1 MSIRHVLAKAALSS
15 LPMLMAGCVSTSG
28 DGQGARLSD
37 NFEVYAPFDNERDW
51 GPSYLIGAPNHHLG
65 DGARV
70 DDTRSIPPN
79 ADAATPTDVATP
91 ADPRRPP
98 LTGSAQPGQAQA
110 GAAPPAPPQPL
121 P

>member
-15 LPMLMAGCVSTSG
+15 VPMLIAGCVSTSG
-28 DGQGARLSD
+28 DVQGARLSD
-37 NFEVYAPFDNERDW
+37 NFELYAPFDNERDG
-51 GPSYLIGAPNHHLG
+51 GPSYLIGAPNNHLG

-79 ADAATPTDVATP
+79 ADAATPTDVAAP
-91 ADPRRPP
+91 ADPRHPP
-98 LTGSAQPGQAQA
+98 LTGQHPPGQAQPGQ
-110 GAAPPAPPQPL
+110 GAPASPQPL

>member
-1 MSIRHVLAKAALSS
+1 MSIRHVLAKVALSS
-15 LPMLMAGCVSTSG
+15 LPMPMLMAGCVSTSG

-37 NFEVYAPFDNERDW
+37 NFELYAPFDNERDW
-51 GPSYLIGAPNHHLG
+51 GPNYLIGAPNHHLG
-65 DGARV
+65 DGARI

-91 ADPRRPP
+91 ADPRHPP
-98 LTGSAQPGQAQA
+98 LTGQPQPGQPQ
-110 GAAPPAPPQPL
+110 PASLQPL